1 MVYALPL
8 GLALIIMLPI
18 IGYLMLND
26 LCKYLKKWLD
36 SKPNGRKE
44 DEEKIVKY
52 AIAFMIIMQVLIYI
66 KECVI

>member
-18 IGYLMLND
+18 MSYLMLND

-44 DEEKIVKY
+44 DEEKIMKY
-52 AIAFMIIMQVLIYI
+52 TIVFMVIMQVLIYI
-66 KECVI
+66 KNCVI

>member
-18 IGYLMLND
+18 MGYLMLND
-26 LCKYLKKWLD
+26 LAKYLKKWLD
-36 SKPNGRKE
+36 SKPNGCKE
-44 DEEKIVKY
+44 DEEKIMKY

>member
-8 GLALIIMLPI
+8 GLAFIIMLPI
-18 IGYLMLND
+18 MGYLMLND
-26 LCKYLKKWLD
+26 LGKYLKKWLD

>member
-8 GLALIIMLPI
+8 GLALIIMFPI

>member
-1 MVYALPL
+1 MVYVLPL

-18 IGYLMLND
+18 IGYLMFND
-26 LCKYLKKWLD
+26 LGKYLKKWLG

-44 DEEKIVKY
+44 DEEKIVKC

>member
-18 IGYLMLND
+18 MGYLMLND
-26 LCKYLKKWLD
+26 LGKYLKQWLD

-52 AIAFMIIMQVLIYI
+52 TIAFMIIMQVLIYI